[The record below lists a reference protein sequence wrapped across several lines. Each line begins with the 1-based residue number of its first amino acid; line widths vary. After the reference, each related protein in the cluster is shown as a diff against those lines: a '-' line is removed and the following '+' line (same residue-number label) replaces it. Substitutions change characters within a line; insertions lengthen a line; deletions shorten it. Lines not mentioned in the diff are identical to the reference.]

1 MMRFNFFF
9 VLAVVVIFSVL
20 QLSQVE
26 TIDVQTIAG
35 LILFALL
42 MFSFMGMADTHVVK
56 IWMHDS
62 DGVDVCLSEV
72 PDSTSI
78 STITVGSK
86 NAVMELTETQLNS
99 VKTPLDEAA
108 TLREEA
114 RTAESSGDTDT
125 AATKNTAAAAKETDA
140 QNALNAL

>member
-1 MMRFNFFF
+1 MTKYLKHYWKKNGNW
-9 VLAVVVIFSVL
+9 LTTANE
-20 QLSQVE
+20 VE
-26 TIDVQTIAG
+26 QHHPEADYAG
-35 LILFALL
+35 L
-42 MFSFMGMADTHVVK
+42 GVK

-72 PDSTSI
+72 PDSTAI

-86 NAVMELTETQLNS
+86 NAVMELTETQFNS

-108 TLREEA
+108 VLRQEA
-114 RTAESSGDTDT
+114 TEAEMSGDTDT
-125 AATKNTAAAAKETDA
+125 AATKNTAAAAKETEA

>member
-1 MMRFNFFF
+1 MTKYLKHYWKKNGNW
-9 VLAVVVIFSVL
+9 LTTANE
-20 QLSQVE
+20 VE
-26 TIDVQTIAG
+26 QHHPEADYPG
-35 LILFALL
+35 L
-42 MFSFMGMADTHVVK
+42 GVK

-72 PDSTSI
+72 PDTTGI

-86 NAVMELTETQLNS
+86 NAVMELTETQFNS

-114 RTAESSGDTDT
+114 RTAEEGGDTDT
-125 AATKNTAAAAKETDA
+125 AATKNTAAAAKETEA

>member
-1 MMRFNFFF
+1 MAKYLKHYWKKNGNW
-9 VLAVVVIFSVL
+9 LTTSNE
-20 QLSQVE
+20 VE
-26 TIDVQTIAG
+26 QHHPEADYAG
-35 LILFALL
+35 L
-42 MFSFMGMADTHVVK
+42 GVK

-72 PDSTSI
+72 SDSTSI

-86 NAVMELTETQLNS
+86 KAVMELTETQLNS

-108 TLREEA
+108 TLRGEA
-114 RTAESSGDTDT
+114 RTAEDGGDTDT

>member
-1 MMRFNFFF
+1 MTKYLKHYWKKNGNW
-9 VLAVVVIFSVL
+9 LTTANE
-20 QLSQVE
+20 VE
-26 TIDVQTIAG
+26 QHHPEADYPG
-35 LILFALL
+35 L
-42 MFSFMGMADTHVVK
+42 GVK

-72 PDSTSI
+72 PDTTGI

-86 NAVMELTETQLNS
+86 NAVIELTETQYNS

-114 RTAESSGDTDT
+114 RTAEEGGDTDT
-125 AATKNTAAAAKETDA
+125 AATKNTAADAKDTEA

>member
-1 MMRFNFFF
+1 MTKYLKHYWKKNGNW
-9 VLAVVVIFSVL
+9 LTTANE
-20 QLSQVE
+20 VE
-26 TIDVQTIAG
+26 QHHPEADYPG
-35 LILFALL
+35 L
-42 MFSFMGMADTHVVK
+42 GVK

-72 PDSTSI
+72 PDSTGI
-78 STITVGSK
+78 STITAGSK
-86 NAVMELTETQLNS
+86 NAVIELTETQYNS

-114 RTAESSGDTDT
+114 RTAEEGGDTDT
-125 AATKNTAAAAKETDA
+125 AATKNTAAAAKETEA

>member
-1 MMRFNFFF
+1 MTKYLKHYWKKNGNW
-9 VLAVVVIFSVL
+9 LTTANE
-20 QLSQVE
+20 VE
-26 TIDVQTIAG
+26 QHHPEADYPG
-35 LILFALL
+35 L
-42 MFSFMGMADTHVVK
+42 GVK

-72 PDSTSI
+72 PDSTGI

-86 NAVMELTETQLNS
+86 NAVMELTETQFNS

-114 RTAESSGDTDT
+114 RTAEEGGDTDT
-125 AATKNTAAAAKETDA
+125 AATKNAAAATKETEA

>member
-1 MMRFNFFF
+1 MTKYLKHYWKKNGNW
-9 VLAVVVIFSVL
+9 LTTANE
-20 QLSQVE
+20 VE
-26 TIDVQTIAG
+26 QHHPEADYPG
-35 LILFALL
+35 L
-42 MFSFMGMADTHVVK
+42 GVK

-72 PDSTSI
+72 PDTTGI

-86 NAVMELTETQLNS
+86 NAVMELTETQFNS

-114 RTAESSGDTDT
+114 RTAEEGGDTDT
-125 AATKNTAAAAKETDA
+125 AATKNTAADAKETEA

>member
-1 MMRFNFFF
+1 MAKYLKHYWKKNGNW
-9 VLAVVVIFSVL
+9 LTTSNE
-20 QLSQVE
+20 VE
-26 TIDVQTIAG
+26 QHHPEADYPG
-35 LILFALL
+35 L
-42 MFSFMGMADTHVVK
+42 GVK

-72 PDSTSI
+72 PDSTGI

-86 NAVMELTETQLNS
+86 NAVIELTETQFNS

-108 TLREEA
+108 VLRQEA
-114 RTAESSGDTDT
+114 RTAEEGGDTDT
-125 AATKNTAAAAKETDA
+125 AATKNTAAAAKETEA

>member
-1 MMRFNFFF
+1 MTKYLKHYWKKNGNW
-9 VLAVVVIFSVL
+9 LTTANE
-20 QLSQVE
+20 VE
-26 TIDVQTIAG
+26 QHHPEADYPG
-35 LILFALL
+35 L
-42 MFSFMGMADTHVVK
+42 GVK

-72 PDSTSI
+72 PDSTGI

-86 NAVMELTETQLNS
+86 NAVMELTETQFNS

-114 RTAESSGDTDT
+114 RTAEEGGDTDT
-125 AATKNTAAAAKETDA
+125 AATKNTAADAKETEA

>member
-1 MMRFNFFF
+1 MTKYLKHYWKKNGNW
-9 VLAVVVIFSVL
+9 LTTSNE
-20 QLSQVE
+20 VE
-26 TIDVQTIAG
+26 QHHPEADYAG
-35 LILFALL
+35 L
-42 MFSFMGMADTHVVK
+42 GVK

-72 PDSTSI
+72 PDTTGI

-86 NAVMELTETQLNS
+86 NAVIELTETQFNS

-108 TLREEA
+108 TLRQEA
-114 RTAESSGDTDT
+114 NDAELSGDTDT
-125 AATKNTAAAAKETDA
+125 AATKNTAAAAKETEA

>member
-1 MMRFNFFF
+1 MTKYLKHYWKKNGNW
-9 VLAVVVIFSVL
+9 LTTGNE
-20 QLSQVE
+20 VE
-26 TIDVQTIAG
+26 QHHPEADYPG
-35 LILFALL
+35 L
-42 MFSFMGMADTHVVK
+42 GVK

-72 PDSTSI
+72 PDSTGI

-86 NAVMELTETQLNS
+86 NAVIELTETQYNS

-108 TLREEA
+108 TLRDEA
-114 RTAESSGDTDT
+114 RTAEEGGDTDT
-125 AATKNTAAAAKETDA
+125 AATKNTAADAKQTEA

>member
-1 MMRFNFFF
+1 MTKYLKHYWKKNGNW
-9 VLAVVVIFSVL
+9 LTTANE
-20 QLSQVE
+20 VE
-26 TIDVQTIAG
+26 QHHPEADYPG
-35 LILFALL
+35 L
-42 MFSFMGMADTHVVK
+42 GVK

-72 PDSTSI
+72 PDSTGI

-86 NAVMELTETQLNS
+86 NAVIELTETQFNS

-114 RTAESSGDTDT
+114 RTAEEGGDTDT
-125 AATKNTAAAAKETDA
+125 AETKNTAAAAKETEA

>member
-1 MMRFNFFF
+1 MTKYLKHYWKKNGNW
-9 VLAVVVIFSVL
+9 LTTANE
-20 QLSQVE
+20 VE
-26 TIDVQTIAG
+26 QHHPEADYPG
-35 LILFALL
+35 L
-42 MFSFMGMADTHVVK
+42 GVK

-72 PDSTSI
+72 PDTTGI

-86 NAVMELTETQLNS
+86 NAVMELTETQFNS
-99 VKTPLDEAA
+99 VKTPLDEAV

-114 RTAESSGDTDT
+114 RTAEEGGDTDT
-125 AATKNTAAAAKETDA
+125 AATKNTAAAAKETEA